1 MTRLTPAPGTSESFE
16 LEQCRGFVLM
26 TSFMDD
32 IISPGKP
39 DGLQLPMLPY
49 YQEYAY
55 DPTSHKLVVI
65 EFPDKKK
72 P

>member
-1 MTRLTPAPGTSESFE
+1 
-16 LEQCRGFVLM
+16 
-26 TSFMDD
+26 MDD

-65 EFPDKKK
+65 EFPDKKN
-72 P
+72 PTRPHP